1 MTIREMIIQKRTELG
16 MTQAELSRRTGITQ
30 ARISEFE
37 KGTRQMMSS
46 NIDLLF
52 EALDIKFYKASP
64 NHNWGFAGECAH
76 ILKEKGVTSVDKL
89 TKEDL
94 ATLCDKPEFLSMKEY
109 GKNYNEEKSIKQGAD
124 PDNSFDYIKSVIAF
138 KLAVLK

>member
-1 MTIREMIIQKRTELG
+1 

-37 KGTRQMMSS
+37 KGTRQMMSG

-52 EALDIKFYKASP
+52 EALNIKFYKETP
-64 NHNWGFAGECAH
+64 DHNWDFAGECAH
-76 ILKEKGVTSVDKL
+76 ILKGKGITSVDKL
-89 TKEDL
+89 SKEDL

-124 PDNSFDYIKSVIAF
+124 PENSFDYLKTLIEF
-138 KLAVLK
+138 KLAVLTKK

>member
-1 MTIREMIIQKRTELG
+1 MTIREMIIAKRNELG

-52 EALDIKFYKASP
+52 EALGIKFYKESPDHNLYFAS
-64 NHNWGFAGECAH
+64 ECAK
-76 ILKEKGVTSVDKL
+76 ILKEKGITSVDKL
-89 TKEDL
+89 SREDF
-94 ATLCDKPEFLSMKEY
+94 ATLCNKPEFLSMKQY
-109 GKNYNEEKSIKQGAD
+109 DKNYNEDKMLKQGAD
-124 PDNSFDYIKSVIAF
+124 PDNSFDYLKTLIAF
-138 KLAVLK
+138 KLAVLR

>member
-1 MTIREMIIQKRTELG
+1 MIIAKRNELG

-52 EALDIKFYKASP
+52 EALGIKFYKESS
-64 NHNWGFAGECAH
+64 NHNWDFATECAS
-76 ILKEKGVTSVDKL
+76 ILKEKGITSVDKL
-89 TKEDL
+89 SREDF
-94 ATLCDKPEFLSMKEY
+94 ATLCNKPEFLSMKQY
-109 GKNYNEEKSIKQGAD
+109 DKNYNEDKMLKQGAD
-124 PDNSFDYIKSVIAF
+124 PDNSFDYLKTLIAF
-138 KLAVLK
+138 KLAVTR